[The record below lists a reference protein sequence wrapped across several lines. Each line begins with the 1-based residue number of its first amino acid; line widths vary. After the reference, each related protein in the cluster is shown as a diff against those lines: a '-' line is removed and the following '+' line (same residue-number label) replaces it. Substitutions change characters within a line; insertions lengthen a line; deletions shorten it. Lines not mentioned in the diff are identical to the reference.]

1 VSQARVD
8 VQLGPPQSVNGLAE
22 KIDAGKLIAITRKH
36 QGRTGDLA
44 PVVNSQLLGVAGAVE
59 RVAQQ
64 DQAGRFGLGSDHA
77 RHPAPERMAPDHRV
91 RKVCSYLIA

>member
-1 VSQARVD
+1 M
-8 VQLGPPQSVNGLAE
+8 NGLPE
-22 KIDAGKLIAITRKH
+22 KIDAGKLIAISREH
-36 QGRTGDLA
+36 QGWAGNLA

-59 RVAQQ
+59 RVAEQ

-91 RKVCSYLIA
+91 RKVPSYLIA